1 MRILSALI
9 LFCALFLIMC
19 DTTDSTTSPT
29 LEIKL
34 IADGPTFYTDGNYSK
49 GKEAYIKTHYAIW
62 IEDSNGNY
70 IKTLKINSG
79 TVKAKIKLD
88 TTDNSIDTTNKLT
101 TLSTW
106 NSKSK
111 SSTTVTG
118 ALSSDTIFVELD
130 VDGLTGASLACHE
143 NAEVTETTTWDFTDN
158 SGNTVSEGTYK
169 FVAEVAALSKL
180 IDQDATTETDTTY
193 QESAYPSQ
201 TTYGTV
207 IFKTGTVTPA
217 TATTNIKALSATYV
231 E

>member
-1 MRILSALI
+1 MRLLSVFLLVIAT
-9 LFCALFLIMC
+9 FLIMC
-19 DTTDSTTSPT
+19 DTTDSSSSPS

-34 IADGPTFYTDGNYSK
+34 IADGPVFYTDGNYSK
-49 GKEAYIKTHYAIW
+49 GKEANLKTHFAIW
-62 IEDSNGNY
+62 IEDINGNY
-70 IKTLKINSG
+70 IKTLKLNSG
-79 TVKAKIKLD
+79 TGKAKI
-88 TTDNSIDTTNKLT
+88 TTDTVTNISDTTNKLT

-106 NSKSK
+106 DSKSK
-111 SSTTVTG
+111 ASTTFSG
-118 ALSSDTIFVELD
+118 QLNSDKIFIEL
-130 VDGLTGASLACHE
+130 DGLTAASLACHE
-143 NAEVTETTTWDFTDN
+143 NAEATETATWDFTDKD
-158 SGNTVSEGTYK
+158 GNAVAEGTYK

-180 IDQDATTETDTTY
+180 INQDSTTAADTVY